1 MGTAAWLVPML
12 MSILGTAVSAG
23 TGIASTN
30 KQIAAQEKLA
40 KEQQAQQEAEVQ
52 RQRIIAESEQQRNN
66 QQTVNQFAQQ
76 LNAGSSTMSNPSGI
90 GTGIGVQG
98 LSGVTG
104 YANED
109 YLSAR
114 CGGKKKFKCGGK
126 AKRKKCSVGGV
137 IGKDNYNT
145 IIDGIIGRT
154 R

>member
-1 MGTAAWLVPML
+1 MGVAAWLVPML
-12 MSILGTAVSAG
+12 MSILGTAVSEG

-52 RQRIIAESEQQRNN
+52 RQRIMAESEQQRNN
-66 QQTVNQFAQQ
+66 QQMVNQFAQQ
-76 LNAGSSTMSNPSGI
+76 LNSGTSTMPTAGTT
-90 GTGIGVQG
+90 GTTGIGVQG

-104 YANED
+104 YAND
-109 YLSAR
+109 DNLYAR
-114 CGGKKKFKCGGK
+114 CGGKK
-126 AKRKKCSVGGV
+126 KRKKCSVGGV

>member
-1 MGTAAWLVPML
+1 MGVAAWLVPML

-40 KEQQAQQEAEVQ
+40 KEQQ
-52 RQRIIAESEQQRNN
+52 RQRIMAESEQQRNN

-76 LNAGSSTMSNPSGI
+76 LNSGTSTMPTASTTGT
-90 GTGIGVQG
+90 TGIGVQG

-104 YANED
+104 YAND
-109 YLSAR
+109 DNLYAR
-114 CGGKKKFKCGGK
+114 CGGKK
-126 AKRKKCSVGGV
+126 KRKKCSVGGV

>member
-1 MGTAAWLVPML
+1 MGVAAWLVPML

-52 RQRIIAESEQQRNN
+52 RQRIMAESEQQRNN

-76 LNAGSSTMSNPSGI
+76 LNSGTSTMPTTGT
-90 GTGIGVQG
+90 TGIGVQG

-104 YANED
+104 YAND
-109 YLSAR
+109 DNLYAR
-114 CGGKKKFKCGGK
+114 CGGKK
-126 AKRKKCSVGGV
+126 KRKKCSVGGV